1 MTIFVTGAT
10 NSYFLMACI
19 LLRSLRKWISEQDRT
34 YILDF
39 GLSEPQRQ
47 YLKKRG
53 LLLERPPQLAG
64 GAHPYFYKTSMNEF
78 LRGDWRALVW
88 LDSDM
93 IAVGPVGQS
102 ICALVKDMN
111 VGGQK
116 VAACQDTLGTIETF
130 IRTGIDRG
138 WNITPFLQQLQ
149 INGIDRSARYY
160 NAGFLVITSPDFV
173 MEWRLLVASIPR
185 HVVFDQNAFNLLV
198 HKKGD
203 LRELDR
209 SWNLHGTAL
218 FKAAVTP
225 DDAVMIPDG
234 TPALLIHA
242 TSPVHGELNLINT
255 IDLGSGRRISCK
267 MRMSCNPSV
276 KALQLKHLHQ
286 FLDEELDDLN
296 FYGVVERNLAG

>member
-1 MTIFVTGAT
+1 MAIFVTGAT
-10 NSYFLMACI
+10 NSYFVMACI
-19 LLRSLRKWISEQDRT
+19 LIRSLRKWVSEQDRT

-64 GAHPYFYKTSMNEF
+64 GAHPYFYKVSMAEF
-78 LRGDWRALVW
+78 VGGDWRALVW

-102 ICALVKDMN
+102 IDALVKEMN

-116 VAACQDTLGTIETF
+116 VAACQDTLGTIGTF
-130 IRTGIDRG
+130 IRTAIDRG

-149 INGIDRSARYY
+149 SNGIDPSARYY
-160 NAGFLVITSPDFV
+160 NAGFMVIASPEFV
-173 MEWRLLVASIPR
+173 REWKSLVASIPQ

-198 HKKGD
+198 HKNRNF
-203 LRELDR
+203 RELDC

-218 FKAAVTP
+218 FKATVTP
-225 DDAVMIPDG
+225 DDTVTTPDG

-242 TSPVHGELNLINT
+242 TSPIHGELGLAHT
-255 IDLGSGRRISCK
+255 VDLGSGRRISCH
-267 MRMSCNPSV
+267 MRMSGNPAV
-276 KALQLKHLHQ
+276 KALQVKHLHQ
-286 FLDEELDDLN
+286 FLREEWEDLN
-296 FYGVVERNLAG
+296 FYGIVEGNLAR